1 MEHQDIFVLVVA
13 LLATVLAVASG
24 WLRYDNANDEEE
36 TSEFWYDTGVVLGV
50 LYMVTIVIIYFAQTS
65 HGMYQTLAH
74 DGAAG
79 AISYGAQRAR
89 SAIGYGPGS
98 AEGTAHPAHPAHPAP
113 ATIGDWYGGPRDP
126 ALDRALNAG
135 LAGTST
141 ASWSSGRPL
150 P

>member
-79 AISYGAQRAR
+79 AISYGAQQAR

-98 AEGTAHPAHPAHPAP
+98 AEGTAHGAGAPAPPAHPAP
-113 ATIGDWYGGPRDP
+113 ATFGDVFNSRRHPWEHVLNEGLGGH
-126 ALDRALNAG
+126 
-135 LAGTST
+135 
-141 ASWSSGRPL
+141 
-150 P
+150 